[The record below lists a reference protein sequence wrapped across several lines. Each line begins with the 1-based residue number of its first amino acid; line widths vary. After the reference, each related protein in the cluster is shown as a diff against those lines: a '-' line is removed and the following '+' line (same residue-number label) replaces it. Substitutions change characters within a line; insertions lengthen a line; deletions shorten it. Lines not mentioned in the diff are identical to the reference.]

1 MRIKVIVPI
10 IIAALIVLMG
20 CTTEPAPMGG
30 IIKLNSDFPVGQYAP
45 DIPFTS
51 TDGKET
57 TFNQMRQS
65 IAIVAFTTVSSE
77 ACCSSS
83 PTLVDLASRLED
95 LPITVAQIHLPTSEY
110 PYRQELMEHYSLS
123 NEGIV
128 TLYDAQ
134 HLAWRGFGRPN
145 PNTVLLI
152 DDYDRI
158 VCMSKDLDN
167 LKHLTYRARRL
178 GEEAEKIHAEHFEN

>member
-10 IIAALIVLMG
+10 IIAALMG

-30 IIKLNSDFPVGQYAP
+30 VIKLNSDFPVGQYAP

-57 TFNQMRQS
+57 TFNQMRQP

-77 ACCSSS
+77 ACCPSS
-83 PTLVDLASRLED
+83 PTLVDLANRLED

-110 PYRQELMEHYSLS
+110 PYRQELMEHYNLS

-134 HLAWRGFGRPN
+134 RLAWRSFGKPN

-152 DDYDRI
+152 DDNGRI
-158 VCMSKDLDN
+158 VGISKDFDN
-167 LKHLTYRARRL
+167 LKHLRYRARRL
-178 GEEAEKIHAEHFEN
+178 GEEVEKVHAEHFEN